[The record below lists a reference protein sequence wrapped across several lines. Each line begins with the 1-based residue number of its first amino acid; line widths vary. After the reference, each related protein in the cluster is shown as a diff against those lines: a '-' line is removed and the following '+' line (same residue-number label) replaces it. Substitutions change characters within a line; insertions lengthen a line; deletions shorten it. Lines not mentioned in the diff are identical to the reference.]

1 MIEYGK
7 YRPTA
12 MDAKGLGLHDK
23 QDWLVMDVMR
33 TRDSELFATSNWEA
47 AIAFLE
53 NRENKKRDED
63 GYDDFETHRFSHWGP
78 GWFEIILVEPGTHAE
93 RIAKD
98 IEEKLENYPLLD
110 EDDFY
115 HKEWEEHSESV
126 TEHCSYLENNS
137 SEPEIE
143 VDWDKFNPTDLCSS
157 MLWDAHSC
165 SPSDD
170 CIVDEMLAL
179 GYAKEVTNE
188 QEAAS

>member
-1 MIEYGK
+1 MIEYSK

-98 IEEKLENYPLLD
+98 IEEKLD
-110 EDDFY
+110 
-115 HKEWEEHSESV
+115 
-126 TEHCSYLENNS
+126 
-137 SEPEIE
+137 
-143 VDWDKFNPTDLCSS
+143 
-157 MLWDAHSC
+157 
-165 SPSDD
+165 
-170 CIVDEMLAL
+170 L